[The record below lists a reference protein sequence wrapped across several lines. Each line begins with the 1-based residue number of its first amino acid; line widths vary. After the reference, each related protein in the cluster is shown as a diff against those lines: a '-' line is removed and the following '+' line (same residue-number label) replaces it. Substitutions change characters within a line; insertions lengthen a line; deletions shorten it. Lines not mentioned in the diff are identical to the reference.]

1 MAALGRE
8 LFAYYRQNP
17 DEGAA
22 FTGAMASRSR
32 QVAQEVAHVL
42 DTSSAGLVADIGGAS
57 GTIVAALLEQN
68 PRLKG
73 VILELPEVAPR
84 ARAAVAQHALSHRC
98 QVVEGDFF
106 EAVPEADIHVLKWI
120 IHDWNDE
127 QSVRILCNCV
137 RKLRRNGRVVLI
149 EYVLSEDASSGD
161 AALLDLAMLVTVPGR
176 ERTARQYDEL
186 MRRAGLRIDRFVDL
200 DSSMHLIETSAAQD

>member
-1 MAALGRE
+1 
-8 LFAYYRQNP
+8 
-17 DEGAA
+17 
-22 FTGAMASRSR
+22 
-32 QVAQEVAHVL
+32 
-42 DTSSAGLVADIGGAS
+42 VADIGGAT
-57 GTIVAALLEQN
+57 GTIVVALLEQN

-106 EAVPEADIHVLKWI
+106 EAVPEADIHILKWI

-127 QSVRILCNCV
+127 QSVRILSNCV
-137 RKLRRNGRVVLI
+137 RALRRNGRVALI
-149 EYVLSEDASSGD
+149 EYVLSEDGPSDD
-161 AALLDLAMLVTVPGR
+161 AVLLDLAMLVTVPGR

-186 MRRAGLRIDRFVDL
+186 MRRAGLRIDRFIDL
-200 DSSMHLIETSAAQD
+200 DSSMQLIEASAAGIEGAQ